1 MFKVVGKRCG
11 TYGILDTE
19 DNVTEYLS
27 IEDIIK
33 TLKLGFKIQGIEP
46 ILERYKKL
54 KNYDFE
60 EIAKYA
66 YRLLKEADSGFYD
79 KSIENEKDC
88 VIVSLRD
95 WGSWHNPIDAEDEE
109 DYDWQDLDPQYY
121 DKLHEIVK
129 AIRKKYPDVEVHSD
143 VGEKNW
149 VSIVISKY

>member
-27 IEDIIK
+27 INDIVK
-33 TLKLGFKIQGIEP
+33 TLKLGIKIQGIEP
-46 ILERYKKL
+46 ILERYNKL

-79 KSIENEKDC
+79 KNFCNEKDH
-88 VIVSLRD
+88 VTVELRY
-95 WGSWHNPIDAEDEE
+95 WGSWHTPRDAEDEE
-109 DYDWQDLDPQYY
+109 DYDWQELDQQYY
-121 DKLHEIVK
+121 DKLHEIVN
-129 AIRKKYPDVEVHSD
+129 AIRKKYPDVDAHFD

-149 VSIVISKY
+149 IAIVISKY